1 MPAVASTDAL
11 WVAVATPAGKA
22 EAVWDDGSVIYDEA
36 DGSLT
41 ALNVSATE
49 VLKRLRTGGPASLAA
64 LADELF
70 GGEFQPEEWPQL
82 EAILVQLQSL
92 GLVSNSTP

>member
-1 MPAVASTDAL
+1 MPAVASSVVL
-11 WVAVATPAGKA
+11 WAAVAAPANKA

-41 ALNVSATE
+41 ALNVSTTE
-49 VLKRLRTGGPASLAA
+49 VLKRLRNGGAASLAA

-70 GGEFQPEEWPQL
+70 DGEFEPEEWQQL

-92 GLVSNSTP
+92 GLVSKPTP

>member
-1 MPAVASTDAL
+1 MPAVANSGVL
-11 WVAVATPAGKA
+11 WAAVAVSSSKA
-22 EAVWDDGSVIYDEA
+22 EAEWDDGSVIYDEA

-41 ALNVSATE
+41 ALNVSTTE
-49 VLKRLRTGGPASLAA
+49 VLKRLRNSGAASLAA

-70 GGEFQPEEWPQL
+70 EGELEPEEWQQL

-92 GLVSNSTP
+92 GLVSKATS

>member
-49 VLKRLRTGGPASLAA
+49 VLKRLRTGGAASLAA

-70 GGEFQPEEWPQL
+70 DGEFEPEEWQQL

-92 GLVSNSTP
+92 GLVSKPTP